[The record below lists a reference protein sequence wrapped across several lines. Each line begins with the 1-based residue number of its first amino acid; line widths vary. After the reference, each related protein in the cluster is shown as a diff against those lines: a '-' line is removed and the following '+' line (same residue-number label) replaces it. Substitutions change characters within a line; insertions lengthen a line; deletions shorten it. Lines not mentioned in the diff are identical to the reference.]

1 MKYIRRNNSI
11 PNNPVYIKRYIT
23 KELIK
28 LHNSIIKLVIKISF
42 LSILELS
49 FNINQNPRY
58 NSRFKTIWLNI
69 VWMTE
74 KIIKPTKFN
83 PKKK

>member
-1 MKYIRRNNSI
+1 MKGNIKNIRRNNRI

-23 KELIK
+23 KELIE

-58 NSRFKTIWLNI
+58 NSRFKRIWWNV

-74 KIIKPTKFN
+74 KII
-83 PKKK
+83 